1 MRTVESY
8 RGVQVHVFEQDEE
21 VPTWVRTEVAQG
33 RAVMARGGF
42 TSTSALAHILD
53 RYLDE
58 VLRPE
63 GATAAPMYTTT
74 SAPGP
79 GRPREA
85 RR

>member
-8 RGVQVHVFEQDEE
+8 RGVQVHVFDQDEE
-21 VPTWVRTEVAQG
+21 VPTWVRTEVEQG

-42 TSTSALAHILD
+42 TSTAALAHILD

-63 GATAAPMYTTT
+63 AGPGAAVYTTS

-79 GRPREA
+79 GRPR
-85 RR
+85 R

>member
-8 RGVQVHVFEQDEE
+8 RGVQVHVFDQDEE
-21 VPTWVRTEVAQG
+21 VPSWVRTEVEQG

-42 TSTSALAHILD
+42 TSTAALAHILD

-63 GATAAPMYTTT
+63 AGPSAAVYTTS

-79 GRPREA
+79 GRPREV

>member
-1 MRTVESY
+1 MRTVDSY
-8 RGVQVHVFEQDEE
+8 RGVQVHVFDQDEE
-21 VPTWVRTEVAQG
+21 VPTWVRTEVEQG
-33 RAVMARGGF
+33 RAVMARGAF
-42 TSTSALAHILD
+42 TSTAALAHILD

-63 GATAAPMYTTT
+63 AGPSTAVYTTS

-79 GRPREA
+79 GRPREL

>member
-8 RGVQVHVFEQDEE
+8 RGVQVHVFEPDEE
-21 VPTWVRTEVAQG
+21 VPSWVRTEVGQG

-42 TSTSALAHILD
+42 TSTAALAHILD

-58 VLRPE
+58 VLRGE
-63 GATAAPMYTTT
+63 GHAP
-74 SAPGP
+74 APGFGGGP
-79 GRPREA
+79 GPSRGF

>member
-8 RGVQVHVFEQDEE
+8 RGVQVHVFDQDEE
-21 VPTWVRTEVAQG
+21 VPTWVRTEVGQG

-42 TSTSALAHILD
+42 TSTAALAHILD

-63 GATAAPMYTTT
+63 GASAAPMYTTT

>member
-8 RGVQVHVFEQDEE
+8 RGVQVHVFEEDEE

-33 RAVMARGGF
+33 RAVLARGGF
-42 TSTSALAHILD
+42 TSTAALAHILD

-58 VLRPE
+58 VLRPDA
-63 GATAAPMYTTT
+63 GPSTAVYTTS
-74 SAPGP
+74 SAPGL
-79 GRPREA
+79 GRPREP

>member
-8 RGVQVHVFEQDEE
+8 RGVQVHVFEADEE
-21 VPTWVRTEVAQG
+21 VPSWVRTEVGQG

-42 TSTSALAHILD
+42 TSTAALAHILD

-58 VLRPE
+58 VLREEANPPASGLGG
-63 GATAAPMYTTT
+63 GA
-74 SAPGP
+74 
-79 GRPREA
+79 RPTREF

>member
-21 VPTWVRTEVAQG
+21 VPTWVRTEVEQG

-42 TSTSALAHILD
+42 TSTAALAHILD

-63 GATAAPMYTTT
+63 GGPSAPTYTTT